1 MKEITIA
8 VVGATGAVGQEILKV
23 IEERKI
29 PYKEL
34 KMLASAR
41 SAGTT
46 IDFMGKTY
54 TVEETTED
62 SFDGVDV
69 ALFAGGPASRAFGR
83 LAQAKG
89 TVVIDNS
96 STFRLEP
103 DVPLVVPEVN
113 PQALKEHKG
122 CLLYTSDAA
131 DD

>member
-83 LAQAKG
+83 LVRPKG
-89 TVVIDNS
+89 PWS
-96 STFRLEP
+96 ST
-103 DVPLVVPEVN
+103 
-113 PQALKEHKG
+113 
-122 CLLYTSDAA
+122 TAA
-131 DD
+131 HSVWSRMFL